1 MYHFF
6 IHQYFVMIL
15 RNIEEDG
22 TFTILWY
29 LHNLSFTSL
38 LEGWMYPRKAELG
51 QNIQWSMQMYDILKM
66 SWSVSNIYEL
76 VQKWNSWGQKL
87 SSFLFKFYSPFPP
100 FNLILYQ
107 LSFSKSMSNFFDQR
121 RRLRRV
127 ITFSDY
133 SCYRAFFS
141 HLFVSTFLKCWGKLG
156 TEAKFLHV

>member
-1 MYHFF
+1 MTYLQLQLWNLYHFLDSKNLCSLVYTGVIYIVSRTLFWSHLTFKIEFASFFIIKWCELLYHFF

-66 SWSVSNIYEL
+66 SWSVMNVSKNE
-76 VQKWNSWGQKL
+76 
-87 SSFLFKFYSPFPP
+87 
-100 FNLILYQ
+100 ILEAKKVVQ
-107 LSFSKSMSNFFDQR
+107 LS
-121 RRLRRV
+121 L
-127 ITFSDY
+127 
-133 SCYRAFFS
+133 
-141 HLFVSTFLKCWGKLG
+141 
-156 TEAKFLHV
+156 